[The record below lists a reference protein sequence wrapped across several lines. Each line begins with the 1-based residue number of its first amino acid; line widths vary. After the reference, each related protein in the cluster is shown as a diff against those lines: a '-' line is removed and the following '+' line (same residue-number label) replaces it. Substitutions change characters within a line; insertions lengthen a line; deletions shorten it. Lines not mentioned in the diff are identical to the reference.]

1 MSLPVKL
8 SRQEIA
14 SFCQKTVSGADGR
27 AVHVIVEMLKANVE
41 GKRLDHA
48 ADFQAT
54 GGVADRFD
62 PLRSCQRLS
71 ARRSHDRSAIIRMH
85 GGSPTQSQTYVS
97 PRIIYCSKTLRYN
110 ESR

>member
-1 MSLPVKL
+1 MSLPVRL

-14 SFCQKTVSGADGR
+14 PFFQKTVSGVDGR
-27 AVHVIVEMLKANVE
+27 AVHVIVKMWKANFE

-62 PLRSCQRLS
+62 PLRSACQQGAAMTGQQLHACMKAAQLYHRLTC
-71 ARRSHDRSAIIRMH
+71 H
-85 GGSPTQSQTYVS
+85 
-97 PRIIYCSKTLRYN
+97 PR
-110 ESR
+110 